1 MSAVKGIK
9 GVKRITI
16 LGPGSSGANAPV
28 QVFKEKKRYKK
39 GTRGLRGIEKLARR
53 AMNAHST
60 MVGDYLDRHKRANRK
75 RRDGWLR
82 DLPVNL
88 VRANRKGMKKLRLNR
103 WF

>member
-1 MSAVKGIK
+1 MSALKGIK

-16 LGPGSSGANAPV
+16 LGPDTNGAHAPV
-28 QVFKEKKRYKK
+28 QVFKEKRKAKK
-39 GTRGLRGIEKLARR
+39 GTRGLRGVEKVARR
-53 AMNAHST
+53 ALNAQST
-60 MVGDYLDRHKRANRK
+60 MVSDYLDRHKRSNRK

-82 DLPVNL
+82 DLSVNA